1 MKYDKE
7 IQTQYGFI
15 HGSKTLV
22 FIKTGRGGVFMDI
35 RINMYGF
42 PTR

>member
-22 FIKTGRGGVFMDI
+22 FIKTGRGMDI
-35 RINMYGF
+35 RINMCGF